1 MDVKQFENNRWTRED
16 QKLEFRHKAALSML
30 DYGNVLDLGSGDGLM
45 LSLLK
50 GKGIEGRGLDISDQG
65 VAKANS
71 RGLVTE
77 VFDFSQK
84 PLPFADASFDA
95 VLMLDILEHLYD
107 PAAVLREAARV
118 AKDEVMIGVP
128 NFSSLP
134 ARIQVLFGKVPENNQ
149 PKKGHVYWFNREILL
164 NMAESAGLVPSVIR
178 TNVVWERVPVFNLI
192 FRVLA
197 RVFPGVFALS
207 FVVKFKKA

>member
-16 QKLEFRHKAALSML
+16 QKIEFRHKAALSFV

-50 GKGIEGRGLDISDQG
+50 DKGIEGRGLDISDEG
-65 VAKANS
+65 VSKANS

-77 VFDFSQK
+77 VFDFSKKQ
-84 PLPFADASFDA
+84 LPFADGSFDT

-107 PAAVLREAARV
+107 PLVVLREAARV
-118 AKDEVMIGVP
+118 SKGGVIVGVP

-134 ARIQVLFGKVPENNQ
+134 ARLQVLFGSVPENNQ
-149 PKKGHVYWFNREILL
+149 PKKGHVYWFNRKILL
-164 NMAESAGLVPSVIR
+164 TMAEKAGLKLDILRYNVFWDKVPVLSLVIR
-178 TNVVWERVPVFNLI
+178 A
-192 FRVLA
+192 LA
-197 RVFPGVFALS
+197 SIFPGVFALS
-207 FVVKFKKA
+207 FVVKLKKI